1 MLAIDHYYYID
12 VHIFDSKLVKN
23 AFVRCRVLF
32 RSFRVLMLRSTLSIN
47 ARRCLKSLE
56 VKSEA
61 QILFKLSRF
70 GKWNTHTV
78 QQTLG
83 ITKTKTKRYT
93 KNT

>member
-23 AFVRCRVLF
+23 AFARCRVPF
-32 RSFRVLMLRSTLSIN
+32 RGFSRVLMLRSTVSII

-61 QILFKLSRF
+61 
-70 GKWNTHTV
+70 
-78 QQTLG
+78 
-83 ITKTKTKRYT
+83 
-93 KNT
+93 